1 MHIFILITAYN
12 KEEIT
17 KQPVVDYLLD
27 LASGKYGIDT
37 KLKPS
42 EEDVPSAS
50 FRKLNVD

>member
-1 MHIFILITAYN
+1 
-12 KEEIT
+12 
-17 KQPVVDYLLD
+17 VDYLLD